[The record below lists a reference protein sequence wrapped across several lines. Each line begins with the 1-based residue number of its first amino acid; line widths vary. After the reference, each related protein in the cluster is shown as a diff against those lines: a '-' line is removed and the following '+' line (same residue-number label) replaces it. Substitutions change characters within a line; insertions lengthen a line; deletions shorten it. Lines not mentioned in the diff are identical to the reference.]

1 MQSSARSTR
10 HTFFLSST
18 KPMDFDTQDRWEVNG
33 KEEGVASD
41 DLEVSLESLELLNI
55 SLSDDELLPTA
66 PPLLF
71 DKFLTMQEKRVVVTI
86 QYSGESGF
94 RPYFLTVAKK
104 IKASHPDVIIE
115 RRILP
120 PVVADANGGG
130 AVFEVLV
137 DGKVVVGKTRSRK
150 PRERSVFVSMQE
162 LDVAVSR
169 ARRRRR
175 PTTVYGEDVDLE
187 KVADKAAVKV
197 RLDLLRKNKRTAPP
211 K

>member
-1 MQSSARSTR
+1 
-10 HTFFLSST
+10 
-18 KPMDFDTQDRWEVNG
+18 MDFDTQDRWEVNG
-33 KEEGVASD
+33 NKEGVASD
-41 DLEVSLESLELLNI
+41 DLECSLESLELLNI

-66 PPLLF
+66 PPLSF

-175 PTTVYGEDVDLE
+175 PTTVYGEDVDLD
-187 KVADKAAVKV
+187 KITDKAAAKV
-197 RLDLLRKNKRTAPP
+197 RLDLLRKNKRTAPS